1 MGRPEITDEQV
12 RRVIILYAD
21 GTSIS
26 EISRITGVRSSQ
38 TIYRILD
45 ANDIPRRPKKR
56 CPVKMTISFEDDVE
70 IDILEHAGNVSAFV
84 CECIRKARRYD
95 EMNK

>member
-1 MGRPEITDEQV
+1 MGRPGITNEQIY
-12 RRVIILYAD
+12 RVLILYAD
-21 GTSIS
+21 GVAIN

-45 ANDIPRRPKKR
+45 ANDVDRRPKKR

-70 IDILEHAGNVSAFV
+70 LDILEHSGNVSTFV
-84 CECIRKARRYD
+84 CECIRKARRFD